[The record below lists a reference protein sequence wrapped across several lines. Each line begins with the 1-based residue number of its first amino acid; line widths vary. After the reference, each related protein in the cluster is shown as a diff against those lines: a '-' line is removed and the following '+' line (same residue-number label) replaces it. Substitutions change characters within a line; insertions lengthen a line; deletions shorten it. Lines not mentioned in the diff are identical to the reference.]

1 MFNFFHRSKVKTEV
15 ARMQIIYDENTQ
27 ALIDQLQEAIET
39 ETAWLIKDLNAKKV
53 GQARI
58 RTEVQCNTR
67 LNLMRNELQRIYQ
80 IAIPK
85 GYIFN

>member
-1 MFNFFHRSKVKTEV
+1 MFDCFKKKKVKTKV
-15 ARMQIIYDENTQ
+15 AKMQIIYDDETQ

-39 ETAWLIKDLNAKKV
+39 ETAWLIKDLNSKKV

-58 RTEVQCNTR
+58 RTEIQCNTR

-80 IAIPK
+80 IAMPK